1 MTDTAQAALA
11 ARGVTKSFSGF
22 FALDNLSMEIAR
34 GTIHAVIGPNGAG
47 KSTFLGVLSGFVK
60 PTSGSVSF
68 NERDITGLPPS
79 EVARLGIIRSFQIN
93 SIFPHMTALENV
105 KVALQ
110 ARTHLSRRILAS
122 RAATAV
128 LDDPARAA
136 LSVAGLDNDRDTLAG
151 TLPYGK
157 KRALELAIA
166 ISQEP
171 AVLLLDEPTAGM
183 GSEDIEPTIA
193 LISKVRD
200 GRTVVLV
207 EHNLRVVEHLCDR
220 VTVLERGTVLTE
232 GTYADVRSDPRV
244 IDAYLGGAKH

>member
-244 IDAYLGGAKH
+244 IDAYLGGATH

>member
-232 GTYADVRSDPRV
+232 GTYAEVRSDPRV
-244 IDAYLGGAKH
+244 IDAYLGGATH

>member
-1 MTDTAQAALA
+1 MADTAQAALA
-11 ARGVTKSFSGF
+11 ARGVSKSFSGF
-22 FALDNLSMEIAR
+22 LALDNLSMEIAR

-60 PTSGSVSF
+60 PTSGSVLF
-68 NERDITGLPPS
+68 NDRDITGLAPS
-79 EVARLGIIRSFQIN
+79 DVAQLGIVRSFQIN
-93 SIFPHMTALENV
+93 SIFPHMTALDNV

-122 RAATAV
+122 RSVTAV

-136 LSVAGLDNDRDTLAG
+136 LSVAGLDNERDTLAG

-207 EHNLRVVEHLCDR
+207 EHNLRVVEHLCDC

-232 GTYADVRSDPRV
+232 GTYAEVRNDPRV
-244 IDAYLGGAKH
+244 VDAYLGGAKK

>member
-232 GTYADVRSDPRV
+232 GTYAEVRSDPRV